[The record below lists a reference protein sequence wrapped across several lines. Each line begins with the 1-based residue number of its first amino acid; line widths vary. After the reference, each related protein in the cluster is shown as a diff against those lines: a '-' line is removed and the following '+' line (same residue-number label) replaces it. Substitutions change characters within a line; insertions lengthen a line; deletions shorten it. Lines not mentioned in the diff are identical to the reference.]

1 MRQQETIL
9 KINNVLAWIKNG
21 ESWNQNEQVDSKTS
35 YNLAN
40 MNKTI
45 AILTYI
51 Q

>member
-21 ESWNQNEQVDSKTS
+21 ESWNQNEQVDSKT

-45 AILTYI
+45 AILIYI